1 MARKKK
7 YPKLPNGYGSIKKLS
22 GKRRNPYGV
31 YSPSTELI
39 APPRPIR
46 PCESDLLRGRLL

>member
-31 YSPSTELI
+31 YPPSTELI

>member
-31 YSPSTELI
+31 YPPATDLI
-39 APPRPIR
+39 APRPVR
-46 PCESDLLRGRLL
+46 SCESDLLRG